1 MAWYQGPSR
10 ITVTAVEGPWQQRAV
25 VTVRGA
31 APVLVPAAVGAVH
44 VVDAASWQLD
54 LEHCHEGEWS
64 PNIRAVQGRWQEVRG
79 VQTQQVHSRNRDRA
93 GDRQD
98 RNLVLRIERIEPGG
112 RTPAA
117 TPGLPAARRTA
128 TADPT
133 AAPAGA
139 ARPTTAGGPAATTPG
154 AGARTT
160 TSTAGSDFLRPA
172 APSRPT
178 TANTATGSAGARTT
192 TSWGA

>member
-10 ITVTAVEGPWQQRAV
+10 ITVTAVEGPWPQRAV

-31 APVLVPAAVGAVH
+31 APVEIPAAVGAVH

-64 PNIRAVQGRWQEVRG
+64 PNIRAVQGRWQEIRG
-79 VQTQQVHSRNRDRA
+79 VPTQQVHSRNRDR
-93 GDRQD
+93 GGERQD

-112 RTPAA
+112 GTPVT
-117 TPGLPAARRTA
+117 TPGQPAARRTA
-128 TADPT
+128 TATPRD
-133 AAPAGA
+133 ASAGA
-139 ARPTTAGGPAATTPG
+139 ARTTTAGGPAATTSGP
-154 AGARTT
+154 GARTT
-160 TSTAGSDFLRPA
+160 TSTAGSDFLQPA

-178 TANTATGSAGARTT
+178 TATGSTGARTT
-192 TSWGA
+192 TSWGTST